1 MARAKHTVR
10 AEARRRHRQASAQ
23 PEEGSAAE
31 LDEEGPAVDARPG
44 GRSTTGGRS
53 NAPAAVRPGFFTAF
67 RGAYHPA
74 HLREDIPYFPKLL
87 QSRAFLAAL
96 ALTIAGAIAAFGF
109 WDYTGG
115 RFAYELL
122 LLPGSALAPQLVAG
136 FFASRASYFL
146 GFVIGLAQG
155 VLNVL
160 FLVQLAAGAGTPLT
174 GDQSTALLVSSI
186 LTGPISGMLFAAAA
200 AWYRRFLQLSSP
212 RRAQA
217 GKGPAGRGS
226 AGKGPAKPAASR
238 RAGR

>member
-10 AEARRRHRQASAQ
+10 AEARKRYRQAATQ
-23 PEEGSAAE
+23 AEEDTGAE
-31 LDEEGPAVDARPG
+31 LDESEPQAARPSAP
-44 GRSTTGGRS
+44 GRPNR
-53 NAPAAVRPGFFTAF
+53 PASGRPGFFTAF

-74 HLREDIPYFPKLL
+74 RLREDIPYFPKLL

-96 ALTIAGAIAAFGF
+96 ALTVVGAIAAFAF

-146 GFVIGLAQG
+146 GLVIGLIQG
-155 VLNVL
+155 VLNVIFTL
-160 FLVQLAAGAGTPLT
+160 QLAAGLGTPLT
-174 GDQSTALLVSSI
+174 GDQSAALLGSSI

-200 AWYRRFLQLSSP
+200 AWYRRFLSLSSP

-217 GKGPAGRGS
+217 GKGS
-226 AGKGPAKPAASR
+226 SGKGPAKPAASR